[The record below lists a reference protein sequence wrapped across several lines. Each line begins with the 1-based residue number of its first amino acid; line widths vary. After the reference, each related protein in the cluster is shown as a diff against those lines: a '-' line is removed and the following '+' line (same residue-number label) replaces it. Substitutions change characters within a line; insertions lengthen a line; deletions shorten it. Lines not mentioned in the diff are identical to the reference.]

1 MCASRAIELDRMKK
15 LENVPCDIGESKKKK
30 YVRSYQDNVA
40 FLFLFVNKEFQMA
53 CTVLGIVAR
62 WGAGSSTYFIEDHWF
77 IIKKTIIFQGSRRV
91 STFNRVEG

>member
-1 MCASRAIELDRMKK
+1 
-15 LENVPCDIGESKKKK
+15 
-30 YVRSYQDNVA
+30 
-40 FLFLFVNKEFQMA
+40 MA

-91 STFNRVEG
+91 STFNRVEGLRFPGVWWELKLLIPFLQ